1 MPSVPFSGLLEKLKF
16 YAYRDSGFRDQDSG
30 LEFEVQFNPSEFGYS
45 FTMEYNDERP
55 PNATDSPKNFRR
67 AGPCG
72 LSISFMIDGTGA
84 AGKEHILTDVKDKV
98 DEFSRVVID
107 YQSDTHRPRYVMV
120 LWGDMVFKGVVE
132 SLNVRYNLFTP
143 AGKPLRAK
151 IEVSLSSALSYERQV
166 AENSPESADMTH
178 LRITRDGDNIPLLA
192 YEVYKLP
199 EEYVKIARYNNI
211 INFRRLSAGQKI
223 CFPPLIDKKTAGER
237 RTNHTS
243 QRND

>member
-1 MPSVPFSGLLEKLKF
+1 MPTIPFNGVAEKLKF
-16 YAYRDSGFRDQDSG
+16 YAYRDSGFQEQDRG

-45 FTMEYNDERP
+45 FAMEYNDERP

-67 AGPCG
+67 SGPCG
-72 LSISFMIDGTGA
+72 LNISFIIDGTGA
-84 AGKEHILTDVKDKV
+84 AGKEHALIDVKDKI
-98 DEFSRVVID
+98 DEFFRVVAN
-107 YQSDTHRPRYVMV
+107 YQSDKHRPRYVMV

-143 AGKPLRAK
+143 EGKPLRAK

-178 LRITRDGDNIPLLA
+178 LRYARDGDNIPLLA
-192 YEVYKLP
+192 YEIYRLP

-211 INFRRLSAGQKI
+211 VNFRRLSTGQKI
-223 CFPPLIDKKTAGER
+223 FFPPLIDKKTVSER
-237 RTNHTS
+237 GKNHTG
-243 QRND
+243 QRNN